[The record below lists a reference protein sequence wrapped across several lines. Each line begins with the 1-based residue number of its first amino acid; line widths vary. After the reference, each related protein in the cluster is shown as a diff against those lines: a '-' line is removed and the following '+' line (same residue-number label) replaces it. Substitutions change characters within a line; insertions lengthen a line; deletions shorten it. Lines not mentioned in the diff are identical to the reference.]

1 MATAITPSFHSSAV
15 SLVIRVFRRMWAT
28 GSTVGL
34 RCIGSMLRVSS
45 GWCSRR
51 VPTGARYHAVEEGVP
66 FRDIAGVIGRRLDR
80 QVVAKSPAEAANH
93 FGWFAQLATLDNP
106 TSSERTRDLLG
117 WQPKHP
123 ELIPDLDWPRCSRL
137 GGAHK
142 RPSVSHS
149 HSMVLSHW

>member
-1 MATAITPSFHSSAV
+1 
-15 SLVIRVFRRMWAT
+15 
-28 GSTVGL
+28 
-34 RCIGSMLRVSS
+34 
-45 GWCSRR
+45 
-51 VPTGARYHAVEEGVP
+51 VEEGVP
-66 FRDIAGVIGRRLDR
+66 FRDIASVIGRRLDR
-80 QVVAKSPAEAANH
+80 PVVAKSPAEAANH